1 MTTIS
6 KSALISNIG
15 SVQLKLFDFE
25 DEEINFEKKV
35 EKYAIPQSKKKNIK
49 KNIQILD
56 NGHYEMIKPVCYH
69 CGGLKQ
75 TKQGFREINPKLD
88 NGEKIKISLQRYKC
102 KSCNKKYSTKIEN
115 LKKENNSFFESVINK
130 IRRSKWYRGGSL
142 RKIAKDIKNFL
153 NIDISHQSIKNF
165 LKIDENLVKKEG
177 SRIVRKFNQLSG
189 YLTIDEEYIYINGKK
204 KYRVS
209 LHDRFIKG
217 PIAEEIM
224 KSRTTKKIK
233 ALIEEVT
240 DGHSVISLTSDGLKQ
255 YKLVSKDLGII
266 HQRCVFHMMK
276 ECREE
281 IERYLKKTKDDLVT
295 KMAVLRYLTEINNI
309 FRTFDENE
317 CFDRYETILNKSER
331 LPEIIIKILVDKII
345 PNIESLTQ
353 FTKDNFIPRTS
364 NQAEQH
370 YSKTEKVE
378 TQAKFKTDDGLL
390 EYLALFMEKQPT

>member
-6 KSALISNIG
+6 KSALIGNIG
-15 SVQLKLFDFE
+15 SIQLKLFDCD
-25 DEEINFEKKV
+25 DEEINFESKA
-35 EKYAIPQSKKKNIK
+35 EKYAIPQSKKENINR
-49 KNIQILD
+49 NIQILD
-56 NGHYEMIKPVCYH
+56 KGHYEMIKPFCPH
-69 CGGLKQ
+69 CGSLKY
-75 TKQGFREINPKLD
+75 TKQGFREIKPKVD

-102 KSCNKKYSTKIEN
+102 KSCNKKYSTKLEN
-115 LKKENNSFFESVINK
+115 LKKENNSFFESIINK
-130 IRRSKWYRGGSL
+130 VRKSKWIRGGSL
-142 RKIAKDIKNFL
+142 RKIAKDVQNFL
-153 NIDISHQSIKNF
+153 NIDVSHQSIKNF
-165 LKIDENLVKKEG
+165 LKIDENQVKKEG

-189 YLTIDEEYIYINGKK
+189 YLTIDEEHVYINGKK

-224 KSRTTKKIK
+224 KSRTNKKIK

-240 DGHSVISLTSDGLKQ
+240 DGHSIISLTSDGLKQ
-255 YKLVSKDLGII
+255 YKSVSKKLGII

-281 IERYLKKTKDDLVT
+281 IKSYLKKTKDNLVT
-295 KMAVLRYLTEINNI
+295 KMAALRYLTEINNI

-317 CFDRYETILNKSER
+317 CFNRYEAILNKSKK

-353 FTKDNFIPRTS
+353 FIKDNFIPRTS

-370 YSKTEKVE
+370 
-378 TQAKFKTDDGLL
+378 
-390 EYLALFMEKQPT
+390 